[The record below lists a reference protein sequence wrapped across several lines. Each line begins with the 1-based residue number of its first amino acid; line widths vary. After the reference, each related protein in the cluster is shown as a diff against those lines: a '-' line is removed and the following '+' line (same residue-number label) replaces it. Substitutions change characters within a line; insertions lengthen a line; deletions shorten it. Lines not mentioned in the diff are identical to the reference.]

1 MIYSDKKLSQHLID
15 NYFIKILKIR
25 DSMEVTKMNE
35 KDPYERVQEV
45 SAKRSLEPFLTST

>member
-1 MIYSDKKLSQHLID
+1 
-15 NYFIKILKIR
+15 
-25 DSMEVTKMNE
+25 MEVTKMNE